1 MALRPEMET
10 TMSKTNETSKL
21 LTDSEL
27 DAVTGGIIQGGST
40 DVGWV
45 DTSEA
50 TARRPLGTICHV
62 GWVSTKPVSVTVK

>member
-1 MALRPEMET
+1 
-10 TMSKTNETSKL
+10 MSKTNETSKL

-27 DAVTGGIIQGGST
+27 DAVSGGIIPSGST

-62 GWVSTKPVSVTVK
+62 GWASTKPVSVTATVK

>member
-1 MALRPEMET
+1 
-10 TMSKTNETSKL
+10 MSKTNETSKL

-27 DAVTGGIIQGGST
+27 DAVSGGIIQGAST

-62 GWVSTKPVSVTVK
+62 GWTSIKTVTVTAK

>member
-1 MALRPEMET
+1 MNDHENRE
-10 TMSKTNETSKL
+10 

-27 DAVTGGIIQGGST
+27 DVVSGGIIPGAST

-62 GWVSTKPVSVTVK
+62 AWASTKTVSVTATVK